1 MKKLNVVISDIYP
14 NHNLIYFETKFYW
27 EENIFLVNRNFN
39 TTESALK
46 IQRYFLNLTDDLD
59 LKYFKIEISE

>member
-1 MKKLNVVISDIYP
+1 MKELAVDFSDFYP
-14 NHNLIYFETKFYW
+14 NIIYFASSFYW
-27 EENIFLVNRNFN
+27 DENIFLVSRDFE

-46 IQRYFLNLTDDLD
+46 IQKYFLNLTDNLD

>member
-1 MKKLNVVISDIYP
+1 MKKLIVDFSVIYP
-14 NHNLIYFETKFYW
+14 DIICFASSFYW
-27 EENIFLVNRNFN
+27 DENIFLVSRDFE

-46 IQRYFLNLTDDLD
+46 IQKYFLNLTDNLD

>member
-1 MKKLNVVISDIYP
+1 MKELTVNFNFFYP
-14 NHNLIYFETKFYW
+14 NIIYFASSFCW
-27 EENIFLVNRNFN
+27 DENIFLVSRDFE

-46 IQRYFLNLTDDLD
+46 IQKYFLVLTDNLD